1 MKGVRKMRAVTFQGK
16 EKMQVTTVPDPIIE
30 EPTDAIIRVTSTAIC
45 GSDLH
50 LYHNGNLVLNDDYIV
65 GHEPMGIVEE
75 VGPDVKH
82 LKVGDR
88 VVVSFNVSC
97 GHCDFCKN
105 DMESQCDE
113 SNKNPEVDYG
123 GLFGFGKLNGDYP
136 GGQAEFMRV
145 AHADHSVF
153 KVPDNELPDEKV
165 LFLSDIV
172 PTAWWSVEHAGV
184 KPGDTVIV
192 LGSGPV
198 GLFAQRFAKMKGA
211 KRVIAVDSV
220 KHRLEYSAKKIG
232 IETLNFEEVDIPSM
246 ALLDMTHGGA
256 DVVIDCVGMDGKE
269 RKLEKV
275 TNLISP
281 QKGTTRPIE
290 MASAAVKK
298 FGTIM
303 LTGVYLTPATT
314 FPINHIFARNVT
326 LKTGQ
331 TPVPHLMPKLYEKIR
346 NNEFDPT
353 DIITHTMPLEDAA
366 KGYDIFDKKE
376 DNNIKVVLKP

>member
-1 MKGVRKMRAVTFQGK
+1 MRAVTYQGK
-16 EKMQVTTVPDPIIE
+16 EKMTVTTVPDPKIQ
-30 EPTDAIIRVTSTAIC
+30 EPTDAIIRVTATAIC

-50 LYHNGNLVLNDDYIV
+50 LYHNGNMVLNDDYVV

-75 VGPDVKH
+75 VGPDVKN

-88 VVVSFNVSC
+88 IVVPFNVSC
-97 GHCDFCKN
+97 GHCHFCEN

-113 SNKNPEVDYG
+113 SNRNPETDYG

-136 GGQAEFMRV
+136 GGQAEFLRV
-145 AHADHSVF
+145 PYADQTSF
-153 KVPDNELPDEKV
+153 KVPDNHIADEKV

-172 PTAWWSVEHAGV
+172 PTAYWSVEHAGV

-198 GLFAQRFAKMKGA
+198 GLLAQRFAKMKGA
-211 KRVIAVDSV
+211 KRVIAVDRV

-232 IETLNFEEVDIPSM
+232 VETLNFEEVDIPGM
-246 ALLDMTHGGA
+246 ALKDMTHGGA
-256 DVVIDCVGMDGKE
+256 DVVIDCVGMDGKQ

-275 TNLISP
+275 TNLITP
-281 QKGTTRPIE
+281 QMGTTSPIE
-290 MASAAVKK
+290 MASMAVKK

-303 LTGVYLTPATT
+303 LTGVYLTPATN

-326 LKTGQ
+326 LKSGQ
-331 TPVPHLMPKLYEKIR
+331 TPVPHLMPKLYEMIK
-346 NNEFDPT
+346 NNEFDPS

-366 KGYDIFDKKE
+366 KGYEIFDKKE